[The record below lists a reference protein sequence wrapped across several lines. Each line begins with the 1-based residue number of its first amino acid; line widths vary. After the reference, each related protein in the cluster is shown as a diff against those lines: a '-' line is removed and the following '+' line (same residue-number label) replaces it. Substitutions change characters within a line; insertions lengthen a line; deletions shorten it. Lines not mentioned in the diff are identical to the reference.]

1 MSDRYPTIKA
11 AVVQAAPVFLDRD
24 QSTDKACRLIREAG
38 RNGAKLTA
46 FPEGFIPG
54 HPLWYHFHPATGPT
68 SRDMALRL
76 FKNSVEIPSDT
87 TDALCRA
94 ARDAGTCVVMGLCEK
109 RPGTFGT
116 MFNSQL
122 FISAHGEILGKHQK
136 LTPTVGERLVHMGG
150 FGDTLRVFD
159 TDFGKIGG
167 LICGE
172 SSNPL
177 ALFALI
183 AEGVMVLVIS
193 WPNLPGRKMLN
204 RSDRAIMA
212 SRGCAFMSKA
222 YVLNCCGTVTDDMRM
237 LLAYT
242 EEDKGFLADQ
252 RITGGSSIIAPNG
265 ELLAGPLGHEE
276 DILYADLDLE
286 RSVEEKLIHDL
297 AGHYNRPDVFCLEV
311 NSKAPSIYNKHDG
324 YRRPEKK
331 TGRPAE
337 REIPEDGAA
346 AETDPPG
353 NFMK

>member
-1 MSDRYPTIKA
+1 MSDQYPTIKA
-11 AVVQAAPVFLDRD
+11 AVVQAAPDFLNREK
-24 QSTDKACRLIREAG
+24 STQKACRLIREAG
-38 RNGAKLTA
+38 RNGARLTA

-76 FKNSVEIPSDT
+76 FKNAVEIPGET
-87 TDALCRA
+87 TDALCQA
-94 ARDAGTCVVMGLCEK
+94 AKDAGTYVVMGLCEK

-116 MFNSQL
+116 LFNSQL
-122 FISAHGEILGKHQK
+122 FISARGEILGKHQK

-150 FGDTLRVFD
+150 FGDTLCAFE
-159 TDFGKIGG
+159 TDFGRIAG

-177 ALFALI
+177 ALFSLI
-183 AEGVMVLVIS
+183 AEGMMILVIS

-204 RSDRAIMA
+204 RADRAIMA

-222 YVLNCCGTVTDDMRM
+222 YVLNCCGTVTDDMRE

-242 EEDKGFLADQ
+242 EEDKPFLADQ

-297 AGHYNRPDVFCLEV
+297 AGHYNRPDVFCLKV
-311 NSKAPSIYNKHDG
+311 NNEAPSIYIKNKWYQQDERKDG
-324 YRRPEKK
+324 RQSDRDIQKDH
-331 TGRPAE
+331 PADE
-337 REIPEDGAA
+337 PQ
-346 AETDPPG
+346 
-353 NFMK
+353 